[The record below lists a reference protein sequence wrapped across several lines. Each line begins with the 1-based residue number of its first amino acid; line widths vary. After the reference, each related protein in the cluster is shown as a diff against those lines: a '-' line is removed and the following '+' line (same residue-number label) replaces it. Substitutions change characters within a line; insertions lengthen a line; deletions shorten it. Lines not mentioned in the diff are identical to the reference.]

1 MVAGRREYASVMK
14 DAVTPSPEGFRPEHV
29 LRCLKE
35 DGPRSVWLVQ
45 RPGQAPRTVK
55 TWPLGFVT
63 LAKLILGIAPV
74 QRQIRGQR
82 RLAAASIQSPP
93 PSHRWR
99 VVRRRRKLAIE
110 LDLTFVPG
118 RTALELV
125 RDPTALADVSWIRS
139 VAATLGQLVAR
150 MTEARLFNRDLKLS
164 NIIVAEQGAP
174 SEPAVWLIDPVGVGP
189 MRRPIRQIERMLE
202 RLSVEPVSLSL
213 PLPREA
219 VFNVLL
225 NALRPLPATR
235 RRAVVRRLRA
245 RLRRESGQA
254 ADADLRSMHSAGTAG
269 RG

>member
-1 MVAGRREYASVMK
+1 MTGEPLPLPK
-14 DAVTPSPEGFRPEHV
+14 GCRPDHA
-29 LRCLKE
+29 LDCLKE

-63 LAKLILGIAPV
+63 LAKLVLGIAPV
-74 QRQIRGQR
+74 QRQVRGQR
-82 RLAAASIQSPP
+82 WLAAASIQSPP

-99 VVRRRRKLAIE
+99 VVRRRRRLAIE
-110 LDLTFVPG
+110 LDLEFVPG
-118 RTALELV
+118 RSALELV
-125 RDPTALADVSWIRS
+125 KDPTAIADLSVVRS

-164 NIIVAEQGAP
+164 NIIVAEQAAP
-174 SEPAVWLIDPVGVGP
+174 SEPAVWLIDPVGVGR

-245 RLRRESGQA
+245 RLQRESGQA
-254 ADADLRSMHSAGTAG
+254 ADADRRSIHSAGTAG

>member
-1 MVAGRREYASVMK
+1 MMK
-14 DAVTPSPEGFRPEHV
+14 DPVTPSPEGFRPEHV
-29 LRCLKE
+29 VRCLKE

-55 TWPLGFVT
+55 TWPLGLAT

-74 QRQIRGQR
+74 QRQVRGQR

-99 VVRRRRKLAIE
+99 VVRRRRRFAIE
-110 LDLTFVPG
+110 LDLEFVPG
-118 RTALELV
+118 RSALELV
-125 RDPTALADVSWIRS
+125 KDPTAIADLSVVRS

-225 NALRPLPATR
+225 NALRPLPATT

-245 RLRRESGQA
+245 RLRRESSQA
-254 ADADLRSMHSAGTAG
+254 ADADRRSIHSAGTAG